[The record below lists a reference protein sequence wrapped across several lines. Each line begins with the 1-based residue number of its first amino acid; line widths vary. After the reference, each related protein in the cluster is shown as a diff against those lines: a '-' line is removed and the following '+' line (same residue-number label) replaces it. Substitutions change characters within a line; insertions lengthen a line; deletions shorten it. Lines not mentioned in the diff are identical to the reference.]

1 MKNSDPQFL
10 HLVIASEE
18 EKENTNEISK
28 PDILA
33 LQRQMMDKMKLGL
46 KEENKREESVNDN
59 MDSLQTEQNQI
70 RVTTENEFIN
80 KIYSENLMNLD

>member
-33 LQRQMMDKMKLGL
+33 LQRQMMDKMKLGFR
-46 KEENKREESVNDN
+46 EENKREESGNDN

-70 RVTTENEFIN
+70 RVTTENKFIN
-80 KIYSENLMNLD
+80 KIYSESLMNLD